1 MNTHPYRHHW
11 LGLALIFIL
20 LPAAAP
26 AASLGGQAG
35 PLSWE
40 TTPIAQ
46 KITAAETAKALKQAT
61 AYLGVPAGTKPL
73 AQAFVQVADTTP
85 YGSVAKTIF
94 YAWRFEIPGV
104 PVNNRRTGAKEAVT
118 MDILIDGENR
128 GLVAAFTQK
137 NTAAWVARAP
147 GMQARDPLQQMV
159 SDGWRVESPQTT
171 EVRATVSQILSS
183 LWAATGVNPQ
193 QAGQIFMRPRYV
205 ALALPAKREG
215 RKLVPLR
222 RPGTYWVVRVTGTKT
237 LTIAPPPITPT
248 PSPARQG
255 AAPYM
260 SGLIA
265 LFNDSGQSVRG
276 IYLP

>member
-1 MNTHPYRHHW
+1 MNAHPYRHYW
-11 LGLALIFIL
+11 LGLALIFLL

-35 PLSWE
+35 PLSWK

-46 KITAAETAKALKQAT
+46 RVTAAETATALKKAT
-61 AYLGVPAGTKPL
+61 AYLGVPADTKPL

-85 YGSVAKTIF
+85 YGSVARTIF

-104 PVNNRRTGAKEAVT
+104 PVSNRQTGKKETVT
-118 MDILIDGENR
+118 MNILIDGENR

-137 NTAAWVARAP
+137 NTTDWTPRAP
-147 GMQARDPLQQMV
+147 GMQARDPLQQMA
-159 SDGWRVESPQTT
+159 SDGWSVESPRTT
-171 EVRATVSQILSS
+171 AVRATVSQILSS

-193 QAGQIFMRPRYV
+193 HAGQIFMRPRYV
-205 ALALPAKREG
+205 VLALPAKREG
-215 RKLVPLR
+215 GRLTPLR

-237 LTIAPPPITPT
+237 LTIAPPPVVPT
-248 PSPARQG
+248 PSPARQS